1 MTDFFDQS
9 QKIMEQFNNAWKSA
23 LEENKFPQ
31 PPKDLALKGWAA
43 WLKTMRSA
51 YQVNMDAWE
60 MMLERGEDG
69 FFKML
74 RQSPAYS
81 PEMETQIKNSWRIAA
96 SAQKQQRK
104 IIEEALANMEEAI
117 LAEKEPEQQ

>member
-9 QKIMEQFNNAWKSA
+9 QKFMEQFNNAWRSM

-81 PEMETQIKNSWRIAA
+81 PEMETQIKNSWRIATA
-96 SAQKQQRK
+96 AQKQQRK
-104 IIEEALANMEEAI
+104 IVEDALSKMEEAVRQ
-117 LAEKEPEQQ
+117 EETSDQQ